1 MPDPER
7 GDGANVQDT
16 VSLSA
21 LYARLEAEGHEVDA
35 PDALLGGSPQREA
48 VILQWLDDAAE
59 ALVRPLIAVNCLI
72 NPPAILIGGRL
83 PGKLVDGLVE
93 RLNARMTGVKLP
105 VVAPVRR
112 ARAAHAATA
121 IVHTIS
127 PYLHTDLP
135 SEANLTNSATRRV

>member
-21 LYARLEAEGHEVDA
+21 LYARLETEGHEVDA

-72 NPPAILIGGRL
+72 NPAAILIVGTL
-83 PGKLVDGLVE
+83 PGKLFDGLVE
-93 RLNARMTGVKLP
+93 RPYARITGVNLP
-105 VVAPVRR
+105 AVAPGRPP
-112 ARAAHAATA
+112 RAAA
-121 IVHTIS
+121 
-127 PYLHTDLP
+127 
-135 SEANLTNSATRRV
+135 RR

>member
-21 LYARLEAEGHEVDA
+21 LYARLEADGHEVDA

-48 VILQWLDDAAE
+48 VILPWLDAAAA

-72 NPPAILIGGRL
+72 NPTAILSAGRL
-83 PGKLVDGLVE
+83 PAQLV
-93 RLNARMTGVKLP
+93 
-105 VVAPVRR
+105 
-112 ARAAHAATA
+112 AALRPRPTA
-121 IVHTIS
+121 QMPGGSV
-127 PYLHTDLP
+127 P
-135 SEANLTNSATRRV
+135 